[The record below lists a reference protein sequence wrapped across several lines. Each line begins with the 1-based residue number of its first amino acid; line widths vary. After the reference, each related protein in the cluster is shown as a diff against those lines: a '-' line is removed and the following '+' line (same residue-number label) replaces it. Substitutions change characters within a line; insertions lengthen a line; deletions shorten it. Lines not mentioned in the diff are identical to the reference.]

1 MMHDSTKKRPK
12 TKSKRGS
19 VKKNKTMRHNNNK
32 HNVQQ
37 ISSAIKN
44 ISFEKARSDFKA
56 LQELDF
62 SKTSL
67 QVQQTKKIG
76 NSVMD
81 YYFFKY
87 RLHTK
92 TKRGISYYEWIK
104 TRWQQN
110 ESEYRMYKFNLAQ
123 GKNHEQ
129 ARYGVFRLYYGSTQ
143 GFKPTIAKWLYS
155 TYAPKVA
162 ALDFS
167 AGWGGRCLAAMSLGI
182 PYIGIDTNTSLRPV
196 YNKMI
201 RELRDISTPNSTNIN
216 ITMIFKDAATV
227 DYSKYSYDMV
237 FTSPPYFKKFV
248 PAEEYPHMPKYTS
261 RDDFNNRFLFP
272 TIQNTFMH
280 LKRGGTFAINI
291 PQDAYRDIQQA
302 KILPSRL
309 KAKHRLFIQPRFA
322 KGNPVHPE
330 NQYKEYIYVWKK
342 LE

>member
-1 MMHDSTKKRPK
+1 MMMMIHDSTKKRPK
-12 TKSKRGS
+12 SKSKYGG
-19 VKKNKTMRHNNNK
+19 VKKNKTMRHNNNSK
-32 HNVQQ
+32 YNVEQV
-37 ISSAIKN
+37 STAIKN

-56 LQELDF
+56 LQDLDF

-143 GFKPTIAKWLYS
+143 GFKPAIAKWLYA

-167 AGWGGRCLAAMSLGI
+167 AGWG
-182 PYIGIDTNTSLRPV
+182 
-196 YNKMI
+196 
-201 RELRDISTPNSTNIN
+201 
-216 ITMIFKDAATV
+216 ITDC
-227 DYSKYSYDMV
+227 
-237 FTSPPYFKKFV
+237 P
-248 PAEEYPHMPKYTS
+248 
-261 RDDFNNRFLFP
+261 
-272 TIQNTFMH
+272 
-280 LKRGGTFAINI
+280 
-291 PQDAYRDIQQA
+291 
-302 KILPSRL
+302 
-309 KAKHRLFIQPRFA
+309 
-322 KGNPVHPE
+322 
-330 NQYKEYIYVWKK
+330 
-342 LE
+342 